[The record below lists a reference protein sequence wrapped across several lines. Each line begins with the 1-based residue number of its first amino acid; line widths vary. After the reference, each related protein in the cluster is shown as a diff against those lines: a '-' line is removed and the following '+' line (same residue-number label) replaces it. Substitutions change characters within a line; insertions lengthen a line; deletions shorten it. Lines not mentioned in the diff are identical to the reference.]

1 MSKTNCKNWK
11 KKRTRRT
18 GEEKT
23 GRGNFS
29 NYRRI
34 GWLKRTGTKKV
45 RIPPSLSVMYVM
57 IFASYLEDAAQNIIL
72 KTVS

>member
-23 GRGNFS
+23 GRENFS

-34 GWLKRTGTKKV
+34 GWLKKTGTKKV
-45 RIPPSLSVMYVM
+45 RIPPSLSVMYFM
-57 IFASYLEDAAQNIIL
+57 IFVSYLEDTAQSIIL